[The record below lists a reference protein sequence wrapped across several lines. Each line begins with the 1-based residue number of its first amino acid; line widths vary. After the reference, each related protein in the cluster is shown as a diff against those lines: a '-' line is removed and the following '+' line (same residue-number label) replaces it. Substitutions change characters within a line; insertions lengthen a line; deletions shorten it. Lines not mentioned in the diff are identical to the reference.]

1 MKLRCKIGF
10 LFVFLFVSF
19 ALNGQ
24 EFYKSVNQ
32 ISPKANSLNYKL
44 TGKRHY
50 FETSFKGTPYM
61 YDEWQRG
68 SVLLENG
75 DSYDSLY
82 LNLNTLAEELI
93 WYNIRTGNL
102 VDLDKFIIDEFTL
115 YDKQNNIKLFKKIYS
130 DKYHKGEHYYHIL
143 HDGEIKLWLWYRTI
157 VVVTSVYKDVW
168 GNMLN
173 SEYDSQ
179 NEFFVVLPDSSV
191 VRIKNNRKS
200 LIQLFPEHKRVVRRL
215 LVRNGID
222 FRDISISDMAKA
234 VELIDQEIFSN

>member
-1 MKLRCKIGF
+1 MKLLFKIWF
-10 LFVFLFVSF
+10 LFIFLFGDF
-19 ALNGQ
+19 ASNGQ
-24 EFYKSVNQ
+24 EFYKSLNQ
-32 ISPKANSLNYKL
+32 ISPEANSLNYKL

-50 FETSFKGTPYM
+50 FESSFKGTPHL
-61 YDEWQRG
+61 YDEWQTG

-82 LNLNTLAEELI
+82 LNLNTLTEELM
-93 WYNIRTGNL
+93 WYNNRTGNL
-102 VDLDKFIIDEFTL
+102 IDLDKFIIDEFSFS
-115 YDKQNNIKLFKKIYS
+115 DSQNNIKLFKKIYS
-130 DKYHKGEHYYHIL
+130 DKFPKGEHYYNIL
-143 HDGEIKLWLWYRTI
+143 HDGEIKLWLWHRTI
-157 VVVTSVYKDVW
+157 VVVTSVYKDAW

-179 NEFFVVLPDSSV
+179 NEFFVVLPDSNV

-222 FRDISISDMAKA
+222 FRDISASNMAKA
-234 VELIDQEIFSN
+234 VKLIDQEIFAN